1 MLSEILR
8 FLLEIGSSL
17 FGALLLARA
26 WIYAVRLH
34 PFNPM
39 SQAIHQATNWLVV
52 PLRKVLPT
60 TKSFD
65 WASLAAALLI
75 ALVYLVLMWVVST
88 GTLLPPALLPAIALA
103 AVIAVARWCLSLIV
117 WMTLIQA
124 VLSWVNPMATIMPV
138 LRTLTEPL
146 LLPIRRIMPN
156 FGALDLSPIA
166 LLILA
171 QIAMMVLNRISF
183 TLLGV

>member
-26 WIYAVRLH
+26 WIFAVRLH

-39 SQAIHQATNWLVV
+39 AQAINQATNWLVT
-52 PLRKVLPT
+52 PMRKVLPAS
-60 TKSFD
+60 KSFD
-65 WASLAAALLI
+65 WASLIAALLI
-75 ALVYLVLMWVVST
+75 AIAYLLLMWVVST
-88 GTLLPPALLPAIALA
+88 GTLPPPALLPAMLLA
-103 AVIAVARWCLSLIV
+103 ALIAVARWSLSLIV

-138 LRTLTEPL
+138 LRILTEPL

-156 FGALDLSPIA
+156 FGAIDLSPIA

-171 QIAMMVLNRISF
+171 QIAMMVLNRISY

>member
-26 WIYAVRLH
+26 WIFAVRLH

-39 SQAIHQATNWLVV
+39 AQAINQATNWLVT
-52 PLRKVLPT
+52 PMRKVLPAS
-60 TKSFD
+60 KSFD
-65 WASLAAALLI
+65 WASLIAALLVAI
-75 ALVYLVLMWVVST
+75 AYLLLMWVVST
-88 GTLLPPALLPAIALA
+88 GTLPPPALLPAMLLA
-103 AVIAVARWCLSLIV
+103 ALIAVARWSLSLIV

-138 LRTLTEPL
+138 LRILTEPL

-156 FGALDLSPIA
+156 FGAIDLSPIA

-171 QIAMMVLNRISF
+171 QIAMMVLNRISY

>member
-8 FLLEIGSSL
+8 FLLDIGSSL

-39 SQAIHQATNWLVV
+39 SQAIHQATNWIVV
-52 PLRKVLPT
+52 PMRKALPA
-60 TKSFD
+60 TKSVD
-65 WASLAAALLI
+65 WASIVAALLI
-75 ALVYLVLMWVVST
+75 ALIYLLLMWVVST
-88 GTLLPPALLPAIALA
+88 ATLPPPALLPAMLLA
-103 AVIAVARWCLSLIV
+103 AVIAVSRWSLSLIV

-166 LLILA
+166 LLVLA
-171 QIAMMVLNRISF
+171 QVAMMVLNRISF